1 MAQSV
6 EDILRLQLG
15 NLMLQLA
22 MKESEV
28 QALREKLETIE
39 KQHKLEIEELEEK

>member
-1 MAQSV
+1 MAQSA

-28 QALREKLETIE
+28 QALRE
-39 KQHKLEIEELEEK
+39 QLEEKKNVNEEK